1 MDYELVAANV
11 RASYRE
17 IGPKYRD
24 DDEIEVTTEN
34 HRRLS
39 NILGA
44 ATASFNRPISVL
56 DAGCGTGRYFH
67 CLRNVEE
74 LVGIDISPDMLEAA
88 ESPVLEEEVTA
99 GEIQLICENIYT
111 ASFPAGS
118 FDFIYSLGMFGH
130 GCPVTLDLCGRFH
143 EWLKPNGRL
152 FFNVVDLATLSF
164 RYRLRKRLRP
174 IVYPLLPPALKRK
187 LDERQSWL
195 PLFGV
200 TRRELRKLMAKS
212 RFREYAV
219 SSHVC
224 QSSLW
229 QGVLVECSATRQ
241 SDTT

>member
-1 MDYELVAANV
+1 MDYEVVAANV

-17 IGPKYRD
+17 VSPKYRS

-39 NILGA
+39 ALLGEVS
-44 ATASFNRPISVL
+44 TSFNRPISVL

-67 CLRNVEE
+67 CLRNVQE
-74 LVGIDISPDMLEAA
+74 LVGIDISPEMLEAA
-88 ESPVLEEEVTA
+88 QSPVRESEVSA
-99 GEIQLICENIYT
+99 GEIQLICENIYL
-111 ASFPAGS
+111 ASFPAAS

-130 GCPVTLDLCGRFH
+130 GCPVTLDLCERFY

-164 RYRLRKRLRP
+164 PYRIRKRLRP
-174 IVYPLLPPALKRK
+174 IVYPLLPPGLKRR

-195 PLFGV
+195 PFFGM
-200 TRRELRKLMAKS
+200 TGKELRRLMAKS
-212 RFREYAV
+212 SFAQCAV
-219 SSHVC
+219 SSHAC

-229 QGVLVECSATRQ
+229 RGALVECSATRHQ
-241 SDTT
+241 TT